1 MAQSAAVKIRLFLEI
16 LDMKLINFNHN
27 HFGLVMDDKVYDLT
41 QSQQVLTFMDA
52 LNWLKGLDPQHIQNI
67 KSSAPSFE
75 LKDVQINSP
84 VPSPGKVVAAPI
96 NYKAHI
102 EEMKNNG
109 QAFGHILT
117 DIRQAGLF
125 LKASSSVVG
134 LSQGIA
140 QRFLERR
147 TDHEIELC
155 VIIGKLCD
163 HVQKAEALS
172 YVAGYC
178 LGLDITIRGTEDR
191 SFRKSLDSYTVLG
204 PWMTLNHAGLD
215 PQNIDLE
222 LKVNEELRQHT
233 STQDMVMSVV
243 ELIEYASSFYT
254 LYPGDVLMTG
264 TPQGVGPIRPGD
276 TLHAKGSGLGQMSV
290 KVRAA

>member
-1 MAQSAAVKIRLFLEI
+1 
-16 LDMKLINFNHN
+16 MKLINYNDHQ
-27 HFGLVMDDKVYDLT
+27 FGCVIDDKVYDLT
-41 QSQQVLTFMDA
+41 QSHKVQTFEQALHWLQSDSAQEPQVLR
-52 LNWLKGLDPQHIQNI
+52 
-67 KSSAPSFE
+67 SSAKCFDLNE
-75 LKDVQINSP
+75 VQINSP
-84 VPSPGKVVAAPI
+84 VPSPGKVIAAPI

-117 DIRQAGLF
+117 DIREAGLF

-134 LSQGIA
+134 PSQGIA
-140 QRFLERR
+140 QRFLDRR

-155 VIIGKLCD
+155 VVIGQQCD
-163 HVQKAEALS
+163 HVKKENALS
-172 YVAGYC
+172 HVAGYC

-191 SFRKSLDSYTVLG
+191 SFRKSLDSYTVFG
-204 PWMTLNHAGLD
+204 PWMTVNHPGLD
-215 PQNIDLE
+215 PQNIELE
-222 LKVNEELRQHT
+222 LKVNDEIRQHT

-254 LYPGDVLMTG
+254 LYPGDVIMTG

-276 TLHAKGSGLGQMSV
+276 TLHAKGTGLGHMSV

>member
-1 MAQSAAVKIRLFLEI
+1 
-16 LDMKLINFNHN
+16 MKLINYNNHQ
-27 HFGLVMDDKVYDLT
+27 FGWVINDKVYDLT
-41 QSQQVLTFMDA
+41 HSHKVQTFAQALQWLQSDA
-52 LNWLKGLDPQHIQNI
+52 AKNPNAWTTNAQCFDFN
-67 KSSAPSFE
+67 
-75 LKDVQINSP
+75 DVQINSP

-109 QAFGHILT
+109 QAYGHILT

-134 LSQGIA
+134 PSQGIA

-155 VIIGKLCD
+155 VVIGQPCD
-163 HVQKAEALS
+163 HVKKEDALS
-172 YVAGYC
+172 FVAGYC

-204 PWMTLNHAGLD
+204 PWMSVNHPALD
-215 PQNIDLE
+215 PQNIE
-222 LKVNEELRQHT
+222 LTLTVNDELRQQT
-233 STQDMVMSVV
+233 STQDMVMSVA

-254 LYPGDVLMTG
+254 LYPGDVIMTG

-276 TLHAKGSGLGQMSV
+276 TLHAKGTGLGHMNV